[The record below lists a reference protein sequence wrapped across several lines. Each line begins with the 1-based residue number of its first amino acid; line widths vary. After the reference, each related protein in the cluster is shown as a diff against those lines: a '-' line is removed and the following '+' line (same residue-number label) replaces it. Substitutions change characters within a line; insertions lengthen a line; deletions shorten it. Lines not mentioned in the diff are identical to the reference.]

1 MEDEKLTLNSI
12 NMNKT
17 DKEHELVFPEFE
29 DIRVSTKT
37 FIAMT
42 NLIIDLKKLFDFL
55 PITEY
60 IVVPKKRGRK
70 KKTEQAEP
78 IRNISTVHL
87 L

>member
-42 NLIIDLKKLFDFL
+42 NLIIDLK
-55 PITEY
+55 
-60 IVVPKKRGRK
+60 
-70 KKTEQAEP
+70 
-78 IRNISTVHL
+78 
-87 L
+87 